1 MRPIHIIFTLIIIL
15 LNIGCDPFAKS
26 YPPTS
31 SPKMYEAN
39 RYVSPTSN
47 PDQVKVVTWN
57 IRFGAGRLPWII
69 DSCGEKALAD
79 YDSVKIIMQK
89 IADTLH
95 AMDADI
101 VLLQEV
107 DIESKRSG
115 FMDQVQFLL
124 DNTNLNYGAYA
135 SVMEVDFVFSD
146 GLGRI
151 NTGNAILSKFELTEA
166 KRIKLRLRTDQSTL
180 VQYGYARRNIVKA
193 KIPELSQ
200 GANDFYAVNIH
211 ATAFATDD
219 TKQQHINKYVETLT
233 DLQDS
238 DDYFVTGGDLNSVP
252 PGSVTDFCA
261 SDKCDGEECDEDYE
275 NNKAYQGSYFEHFE
289 GEPDILVP
297 LYNSFSAAINSADAN
312 LSSHFTHAPST
323 SYERNNIKYDRKLD
337 YLFTNKNWVDGTTRT
352 HQTSWQ
358 ISDHMPVS
366 GVIMLG
372 GR

>member
-1 MRPIHIIFTLIIIL
+1 MRSIQIIFTFIIITFQ
-15 LNIGCDPFAKS
+15 IGCDPFANS
-26 YPPTS
+26 FPNTS
-31 SPKMYEAN
+31 DAKMYIADN
-39 RYVSPTSN
+39 IVNTAPNHS
-47 PDQVKVVTWN
+47 QLKVVTWN
-57 IRFGAGRLPWII
+57 IRWGCGRLAWFG
-69 DSCGEKALAD
+69 DSCGEVALAD
-79 YDSVKIIMQK
+79 YESVELIMNK
-89 IADTLH
+89 IADTLN

-124 DNTNLNYGAYA
+124 NNTNLNFGSYA

-151 NTGNAILSKFELTEA
+151 NTGNAILSKYEITDAE
-166 KRIKLRLRTDQSTL
+166 RIKLRLRTDQTTL

-200 GANDFYAVNIH
+200 GTKNFYAVNIH

-233 DLQDS
+233 DIQDS
-238 DDYFVTGGDLNSVP
+238 EDYFVTGGDLNSVP
-252 PGSVTDFCA
+252 PGSVIDFCE
-261 SDKCDGEECDEDYE
+261 SDKCDGEDCDEDYE

-297 LYNSFSAAINSADAN
+297 LYNSYNPAIDLENAN

-323 SYERNNIKYDRKLD
+323 SFENNNIKYDRKLD
-337 YLFTNKNWVDGTTRT
+337 YLFTNKNWVEGTTST
-352 HQTSWQ
+352 HQSAWQ

-366 GVIMLG
+366 GIIMLG